1 MNVELTHGKDV
12 DVSSMLR
19 DRIEQKLEKIESRL
33 GQKLSFRVR
42 IEKEH
47 NDYVTHIHFHETRDF
62 DANAKDDDLSKSV
75 DAAIHKIETQV
86 RKYHD
91 RHDQKSGDTIRE
103 SIDIEKE
110 D

>member
-12 DVSSMLR
+12 DVSPMLR
-19 DRIEQKLEKIESRL
+19 ERIEQKLSKIEGRL

-75 DAAIHKIETQV
+75 DSAIQKIETQV

-103 SIDIEKE
+103 TVDLDTE

>member
-12 DVSSMLR
+12 DVSPMLR
-19 DRIEQKLEKIESRL
+19 ERIEQKLAKVESRL

-47 NDYVTHIHFHETRDF
+47 NDYVSHIHFHETRDF
-62 DANAKDDDLSKSV
+62 DANASDAELSKSV
-75 DAAIHKIETQV
+75 DAALQKIESQV

-91 RHDQKSGDTIRE
+91 RHDQKSGETIRE
-103 SIDIEKE
+103 TVDLDVEE
-110 D
+110 